1 MIWRSCKLLREITEK
16 DRLGNDVPT
25 GDYETIT
32 ETECRHTPWSSYD
45 LAIEERKVT
54 KNEQRYVLPVP
65 YDMAKPATHA
75 EIDGVRLRIT
85 RISDLYPRWTAL
97 QVEVYRE

>member
-1 MIWRSCKLLREITEK
+1 MIWKSCKLLRETTEK
-16 DRLGNDVPT
+16 DLLGNDVPT
-25 GDYETIT
+25 GNYETIA
-32 ETECRHTPWSSYD
+32 ETECRYTPWSSYD
-45 LAIEERKVT
+45 IAIEERKVT

-75 EIDGVRLRIT
+75 EIDGVRWSIT

-97 QVEVYRE
+97 HLEV